1 MNYKKYELRE
11 LIEIKNGKDLKNKNN
26 GTIPVYG
33 TGGIIGNIDQYLYDG
48 ESILLPRKGSLDN
61 IEYVNGKFW
70 TIDTMYWTKI
80 NKNIVY
86 GKFLFLYL
94 SLLNT
99 SKRNTGSTL
108 PSMTFETYYSLK
120 IFLPEYK
127 EQKKIAD
134 FIFKI
139 IEKINKN
146 NQINNNL
153 EELMKIIYQRWFLE
167 YEFPN
172 EEGKSYKSN
181 YGQFKFEPK
190 LKKEIPENWE
200 LVSFGQIITF
210 TKGRIPNEL
219 YDEELDD
226 TIPYITID
234 VANNGKTQFCNKRKM
249 IICNGETIMV
259 MDGASSGDVYCG
271 NYGALGSTFS
281 MLSSKRGDIHNSLI
295 YMLLNENKLLY
306 KKANTGSTVPHA
318 NKTFIENMR
327 IALPKDCTFFSNE
340 FDSICQKIEELKKEN
355 KILELCK
362 KYLLPL
368 LINGQINVDDIEI

>member
-1 MNYKKYELRE
+1 
-11 LIEIKNGKDLKNKNN
+11 
-26 GTIPVYG
+26 
-33 TGGIIGNIDQYLYDG
+33 
-48 ESILLPRKGSLDN
+48 
-61 IEYVNGKFW
+61 
-70 TIDTMYWTKI
+70 
-80 NKNIVY
+80 
-86 GKFLFLYL
+86 
-94 SLLNT
+94 
-99 SKRNTGSTL
+99 
-108 PSMTFETYYSLK
+108 
-120 IFLPEYK
+120 
-127 EQKKIAD
+127 
-134 FIFKI
+134 
-139 IEKINKN
+139 
-146 NQINNNL
+146 
-153 EELMKIIYQRWFLE
+153 MKIIYQRWFLE

-172 EEGKSYKSN
+172 EEGKTYKSN

>member
-11 LIEIKNGKDLKNKNN
+11 IIEIKNGKDLKNKNN

-146 NQINNNL
+146 KQINNNL
-153 EELMKIIYQRWFLE
+153 D
-167 YEFPN
+167 
-172 EEGKSYKSN
+172 YK
-181 YGQFKFEPK
+181 
-190 LKKEIPENWE
+190 
-200 LVSFGQIITF
+200 
-210 TKGRIPNEL
+210 
-219 YDEELDD
+219 
-226 TIPYITID
+226 
-234 VANNGKTQFCNKRKM
+234 VA
-249 IICNGETIMV
+249 
-259 MDGASSGDVYCG
+259 
-271 NYGALGSTFS
+271 
-281 MLSSKRGDIHNSLI
+281 
-295 YMLLNENKLLY
+295 
-306 KKANTGSTVPHA
+306 
-318 NKTFIENMR
+318 
-327 IALPKDCTFFSNE
+327 
-340 FDSICQKIEELKKEN
+340 
-355 KILELCK
+355 
-362 KYLLPL
+362 
-368 LINGQINVDDIEI
+368 

>member
-11 LIEIKNGKDLKNKNN
+11 LIEIKNGKDFKNKNN

-172 EEGKSYKSN
+172 EEGKMYKSN